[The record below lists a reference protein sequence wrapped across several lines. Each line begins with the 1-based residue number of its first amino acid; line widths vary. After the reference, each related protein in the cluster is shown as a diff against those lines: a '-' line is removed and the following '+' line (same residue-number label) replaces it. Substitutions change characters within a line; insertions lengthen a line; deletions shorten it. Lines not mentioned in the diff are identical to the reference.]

1 MEDDLLNS
9 FAIPISIS
17 MGGSV
22 RVFVSRCHFAFLSF
36 FVFVFLL
43 ELNPLLFY
51 RFSSVCM
58 RPGSL
63 TKLPTIVFYRDA
75 SSARVQLVNQ

>member
-22 RVFVSRCHFAFLSF
+22 RVFEVRFQMPFCLSF
-36 FVFVFLL
+36 FFRFR
-43 ELNPLLFY
+43 LF
-51 RFSSVCM
+51 
-58 RPGSL
+58 
-63 TKLPTIVFYRDA
+63 A
-75 SSARVQLVNQ
+75 